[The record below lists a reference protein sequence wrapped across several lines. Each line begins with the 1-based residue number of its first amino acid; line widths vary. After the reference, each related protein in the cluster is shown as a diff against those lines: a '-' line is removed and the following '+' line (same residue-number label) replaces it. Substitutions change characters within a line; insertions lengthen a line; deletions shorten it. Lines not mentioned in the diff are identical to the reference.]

1 MIWDVRILIS
11 FDYQKSA
18 IKASVL
24 KSTGLKPATVSVNGR
39 NVSVSGEMV
48 DTYWAKNG
56 PGDTTY
62 KFAIGGTDSDYQK
75 AWSSILGG
83 H

>member
-1 MIWDVRILIS
+1 M
-11 FDYQKSA
+11 
-18 IKASVL
+18 IKAEVL
-24 KSTGLKPATVSVNGR
+24 KSTGLKPATVNVNGR
-39 NVSVSGEMV
+39 SVSLDG
-48 DTYWAKNG
+48 DKATSYWAKNG